1 MLMNLGKY
9 FKAPDERKRYSIDYT
24 DWLDTGESLLAVTFE
39 VIPIDA
45 DPVAID
51 GIAIETGAKGV
62 VFYASGGISGT
73 SYKAIATMTTSG
85 GQVKED
91 TVQYTV
97 RAP

>member
-1 MLMNLGKY
+1 MILGKY
-9 FKAPDERKRYSIDYT
+9 FKSPFERKRYSITYIN
-24 DWLDTGESLLAVTFE
+24 WLDAGELLTDVTFE

-45 DPVAID
+45 DPVVID
-51 GIAIETGAKGV
+51 GIAIETGEKSV
-62 VFYASGGISGT
+62 VFYATNGVDGQ
-73 SYKAIATMTTSG
+73 SYKAIVTTTTSG